1 MIAMPS
7 VPPADPNRHAVPAA
21 DEPRYHARAAAPTS
35 MQRNARRAGVATLA
49 AMLLAVL
56 ALVVITLV

>member
-1 MIAMPS
+1 MNAVPS
-7 VPPADPNRHAVPAA
+7 VPPADPYRHAMPAA
-21 DEPRYHARAAAPTS
+21 DEPRYDPRPAAPTS

-56 ALVVITLV
+56 ALVVIALV

>member
-1 MIAMPS
+1 M
-7 VPPADPNRHAVPAA
+7 PAA
-21 DEPRYHARAAAPTS
+21 DEPRYDPRPAAPTS

-56 ALVVITLV
+56 ALVVIALV

>member
-1 MIAMPS
+1 MPS
-7 VPPADPNRHAVPAA
+7 VPPADPYRHAMPA
-21 DEPRYHARAAAPTS
+21 DEPRYDPRPAAPTS

-56 ALVVITLV
+56 ALVVIALV